1 MKVKELLKYLKHAD
15 PESTVWL
22 EHNGTDSFD
31 FSGINTDDA
40 NDISLYIVA
49 GDQEA

>member
-1 MKVKELLKYLKHAD
+1 MKVKELLRYLTNAD

-49 GDQEA
+49 GDREA